1 MLANPSYLRYD
12 RPGRR
17 PSGRKTCA
25 FGHTDWSA
33 RTRSVKSSSVAGR
46 SFSLYRATSAPSQT
60 NNHPECVAFN
70 EHPDRRWPRIDMWGL
85 LSRVKVFGL
94 IQNGMKNLGPLLFL
108 FSLIVPWRVPNRSTT
123 GGCHCA
129 IRVNHWFHDDSCYQP
144 HG

>member
-17 PSGRKTCA
+17 SSGRKTCA

-70 EHPDRRWPRIDMWGL
+70 EHPDGRWPRKRHVGA
-85 LSRVKVFGL
+85 VKPCEGFWAY
-94 IQNGMKNLGPLLFL
+94 PEWHEESHTFA
-108 FSLIVPWRVPNRSTT
+108 FSLLPYCSLA
-123 GGCHCA
+123 CA
-129 IRVNHWFHDDSCYQP
+129 KSIDDVWMPLCNKSQSLIP
-144 HG
+144 